1 LFICFKSCSPLLLI
15 PFNLPLLYNATI
27 ITIPTITK
35 ASTLCFDPSVAAALC
50 VLIVEVAPATSAAIR
65 VPVANDVTVR
75 VEITPLSSSVVVKVT
90 VAVVKPVWPLLAVTV
105 YQPFVPTP
113 PHPLSPH
120 PLPPHPL
127 PPQGPKP
134 VVQAALL
141 VAQPEYAEH
150 KDDCKLEMVA
160 YEALGH
166 AEETQ
171 LAMEAV
177 LVQCPEKALHVE

>member
-1 LFICFKSCSPLLLI
+1 VVV
-15 PFNLPLLYNATI
+15 
-27 ITIPTITK
+27 K
-35 ASTLCFDPSVAAALC
+35 AEA
-50 VLIVEVAPATSAAIR
+50 
-65 VPVANDVTVR
+65 
-75 VEITPLSSSVVVKVT
+75 TPLSSSVEVTVT

-127 PPQGPKP
+127 PPHGPKP

>member
-1 LFICFKSCSPLLLI
+1 
-15 PFNLPLLYNATI
+15 LLYNATI

-50 VLIVEVAPATSAAIR
+50 VLVVDVATAASAGAK
-65 VPVANDVTVR
+65 VPVANDVTVK
-75 VEITPLSSSVVVKVT
+75 VETTPLSFSVEVKVT

-113 PHPLSPH
+113 PHPLPSHPLPPH

-127 PPQGPKP
+127 PPHGPKP